1 MAKLP
6 PSINQRIKGNTG
18 FNAEL
23 RNLNAVRRRFTS
35 ISKAIEGES
44 PDLFKSAWGVITE
57 AFTAVSDELRDKT
70 KLRRAIKSAPRRL
83 DKAIFSF
90 SDLSKVRSKAKRR
103 SVLVG
108 VKTGAPPR
116 LDTNLYKRW
125 GRRLNAHNVVTKR
138 AVGMS
143 IARMFESG
151 TSKIQPMNFFA
162 SAITQ
167 SRSGILKRLAEAYSR
182 AVEMMSDK

>member
-1 MAKLP
+1 MATLP
-6 PSINQRIKGNTG
+6 PKINQRIAGNTG

-23 RNLNAVRRRFTS
+23 RNLNAVRRKFTS
-35 ISKAIEGES
+35 ISKAIEGEN
-44 PDLFKSAWGVITE
+44 PDLFKNAWSVITD
-57 AFTAVSDELRDKT
+57 AFAAASNELRDKT

-83 DKAIFSF
+83 DRAIFSF
-90 SDLSKVRSKAKRR
+90 SDLSKVKSKAKRR

-116 LDTNLYKRW
+116 LDTNLYKIW
-125 GRRLNAHNVVTKR
+125 GQRLNSHNVVTKR

-167 SRSGILKRLAEAYSR
+167 SRSEIIKRLSDAYSR
-182 AVEMMSDK
+182 AVELMSDK